1 MARQLSGREKGLAL
15 LLVGAT
21 AWVVWSQATKQIGPS
36 SADIAI
42 EKAKEASVESAP
54 VVRMDLLERESDS
67 FDGGRRDLFQYSVRP
82 PTAAE
87 LRARRDEEERERL
100 RRELEAKANA
110 EAAARMAED
119 RERRAKE
126 LAINPPKPPAPPIQ
140 LKYLGYFGPKTDKIA
155 AFEDGEE
162 VLVAKQGDIVKGQF
176 RVVEIRYESVVMG
189 YTNPQF
195 RNETRELAMAPA
207 APR

>member
-1 MARQLSGREKGLAL
+1 MARKLSSREKMLAFV
-15 LLVGAT
+15 LVAAA
-21 AWVVWSQATKQIGPS
+21 AWVVWSQATKQIGPGS
-36 SADIAI
+36 TDLGV
-42 EKAKEASVESAP
+42 EKGKEASISAAP
-54 VVRMDLLERESDS
+54 VVRMDLLERHSEA

-87 LRARRDEEERERL
+87 IRARREEEERQ
-100 RRELEAKANA
+100 RRQAEIEAKAQA
-110 EAAARMAED
+110 EAAARMAAE
-119 RERRAKE
+119 REQRAKE
-126 LAINPPKPPAPPIQ
+126 IALNPPRPAAPPIQ
-140 LKYLGYFGPKTDKIA
+140 LKYLGYFGPQKDKIA

-195 RNETRELAMAPA
+195 KTETRELAMAPA